1 MDTDNKPIIN
11 QEIVIKGQRIASI
24 AAFVLFIL
32 ADSISVKVFGVEKYG
47 VLGICIPMFYLGAS
61 SIKNRVS
68 IVRLKGQKG
77 YSRDTRACCFR
88 HNHGCYCIRLHLYSF
103 YSVSLREVISFL
115 IG

>member
-11 QEIVIKGQRIASI
+11 EEIVIKGQRIASI

-77 YSRDTRACCFR
+77 YSRDTRAVVF
-88 HNHGCYCIRLHLYSF
+88 GIIMVVIALGYIFILFIPFLSERLLPF
-103 YSVSLREVISFL
+103 
-115 IG
+115 